1 MEKITDGGVDVAD
14 HHKPQRQFGFTG
26 KQIHR
31 NKIQDKNKDT
41 VSDRLQ
47 QRSGY
52 RLLGMMGL
60 MGKYLHG
67 NVCLWIRFYTK
78 YQIPVSTTHH
88 PDEFHPVDE
97 RPSRWSLQ

>member
-52 RLLGMMGL
+52 RLFGMMGL

-67 NVCLWIRFYTK
+67 NVCLWNDSIQNIKFPYQQHIIRMNS
-78 YQIPVSTTHH
+78 I
-88 PDEFHPVDE
+88 
-97 RPSRWSLQ
+97 L